1 MIKYLATAH
10 YDDFDISCET
20 CDMDDLMK
28 FLNDYDEVHQD
39 VINASTG
46 ELLYD
51 GNNSFGKDFIEDKF
65 MDAIMDWIYDGALI
79 PVSKSLFRA
88 TWKSVN
94 NLVQICKFR
103 FKSPS
108 GLFFL
113 ALRARSSRRVFRICT
128 ISPKNLIKIW

>member
-10 YDDFDISCET
+10 HGDFDISCET

-65 MDAIMDWIYDGALI
+65 MDAIMDWIYEGALN
-79 PVSKSLFRA
+79 PVSESLFRA
-88 TWKSVN
+88 AWKSVN
-94 NLVQICKFR
+94 SLV
-103 FKSPS
+103 
-108 GLFFL
+108 
-113 ALRARSSRRVFRICT
+113 
-128 ISPKNLIKIW
+128 